1 MNVWTG
7 FLWLRGGRGD
17 EGPTLVNAA
26 MSYVPCMQVMS
37 GPAEGILLY
46 KE

>member
-1 MNVWTG
+1 VWTG
-7 FLWLRGGRGD
+7 FLWLGEEGR
-17 EGPTLVNAA
+17 TLVNTA

-37 GPAEGILLY
+37 GPAEGLLLY